1 MDVFTK
7 IIEQDINNIPDSSPY
22 KNAMIEGLKA
32 IKLFESEKVEKNR
45 VKNILSLRLMTE
57 EYESGQ
63 IGLKPFTNTL
73 NSLETIQENG
83 IAAMLGYEGKRGKIP
98 KDILERNELIITAT
112 RAGSFIVDFG
122 VKENQLSLFEEEN
135 VVNNYIVT
143 DVTGLLQENINVSE
157 FVEKYSPRTFT
168 AVKTLISNLNKEKI
182 GFEIRDEVKD
192 ILYSFPKEKVKEIN
206 SKLRDTYIENHEGV
220 EISGK
225 LVKADLKSQKITLDS
240 GNEQITIKIKDDNI
254 KELHLTTNEKYK
266 IITNVKEIIKG
277 IQRTKNYSAHS
288 IKNITKL

>member
-1 MDVFTK
+1 M
-7 IIEQDINNIPDSSPY
+7 
-22 KNAMIEGLKA
+22 
-32 IKLFESEKVEKNR
+32 
-45 VKNILSLRLMTE
+45 
-57 EYESGQ
+57 
-63 IGLKPFTNTL
+63 
-73 NSLETIQENG
+73 
-83 IAAMLGYEGKRGKIP
+83 
-98 KDILERNELIITAT
+98 
-112 RAGSFIVDFG
+112 
-122 VKENQLSLFEEEN
+122 
-135 VVNNYIVT
+135 
-143 DVTGLLQENINVSE
+143 
-157 FVEKYSPRTFT
+157 
-168 AVKTLISNLNKEKI
+168 
-182 GFEIRDEVKD
+182 KD

-266 IITNVKEIIKG
+266 ITTNVKEIIKG